1 MLTFHTESSA
11 SAPSRALKFETRHHP
26 LAPPM
31 FAMYRATQYTAQP
44 LYVPRNMLSGPL
56 LCRDYCSSS
65 CLGAADRW
73 PLAMAHVNRCASDSS
88 CKLQHP
94 LHECWGVIWI
104 IQGSPKRQR
113 LSDCVRW
120 RTPSV
125 QKRHLVTLDQHLAPF
140 RCLFA
145 NADLLPQYL
154 SREGGPPER
163 PNQSAIPSKPN
174 T

>member
-1 MLTFHTESSA
+1 M
-11 SAPSRALKFETRHHP
+11 
-26 LAPPM
+26 
-31 FAMYRATQYTAQP
+31 
-44 LYVPRNMLSGPL
+44 

-65 CLGAADRW
+65 CLGEADRW
-73 PLAMAHVNRCASDSS
+73 PLTMAHVNMCAPGSS
-88 CKLQHP
+88 RKWQHP

-140 RCLFA
+140 RYLFA

-154 SREGGPPER
+154 SREGGPPGAPE
-163 PNQSAIPSKPN
+163 QSAIPSKPN
-174 T
+174 AALCIPTNTCVWAIMGIADVHERMQNRCMHRNVRRNCPDF